1 MPRPWERVTRKRAL
15 ETRVFR
21 IDELRL
27 KSPRD
32 GREHPFFLM
41 DCPDWVNIVP
51 ITADGHV
58 VMVRQHR
65 YGTDEETLELPGG
78 MTDPGE
84 NPAEAAKR
92 ELLEET
98 GYQAADVIAT
108 GVIAPN
114 PALQS
119 NRTHS
124 FLARNV
130 VAKPGGMKLD
140 GGEDIEVALVPLAE
154 IPARVASGEIC
165 HALVVVA
172 FTWAFGLDGQLKF

>member
-1 MPRPWERVTRKRAL
+1 MPKPWERSPRRRVF
-15 ETRVFR
+15 ETRVFGL
-21 IDELRL
+21 DELKL

-32 GREHPFFLM
+32 GREHSFFLM
-41 DCPDWVNIVP
+41 QCPDWVNIVP
-51 ITADGHV
+51 ITADGQV

-84 NPAEAAKR
+84 TPAQAAAR

-98 GYQAADVIAT
+98 GYRAGEVIAT

-130 VAKPGGMKLD
+130 VPAGGGMKLD
-140 GGEDIEVALVPLAE
+140 GGEDIEVALIPLAE
-154 IPARVASGEIC
+154 IPARVASGQIC

-172 FTWAFGLDGQLKF
+172 FTWAFGLDGRLKF

>member
-1 MPRPWERVTRKRAL
+1 MPKAWERAARRRVF
-15 ETRVFR
+15 ETRVFGL
-21 IDELRL
+21 DELKL

-32 GREHPFFLM
+32 GREHAFFLM
-41 DCPDWVNIVP
+41 QCPDWVNIVP

-84 NPAEAAKR
+84 KPAEAAKR

-98 GYQAADVIAT
+98 GYRADEVIAT

-130 VAKPGGMKLD
+130 VPVGGMKLD

-172 FTWAFGLDGQLKF
+172 FTWAFGLDGGLKF